1 VLQLKTANYDA
12 PAIAAVV
19 LYFRNKGQLSPF
31 VVVENQDTLASAA
44 IRYQES
50 DDAQNWTDISNTTA
64 TVNPGESNGQV
75 VQSARSFIALH
86 AGGNVKLA
94 VSLIQQVN
102 GAPINI
108 GDA

>member
-1 VLQLKTANYDA
+1 MLQLKTADYNA
-12 PAIAAVV
+12 PAIAAAI
-19 LYFRNKGQLSPF
+19 LYFRNKGNLAPL
-31 VVVENQDTLASAA
+31 VVVENLDASASAA

-75 VQSARSFIALH
+75 VTSARSFIALH
-86 AGGNVKLA
+86 AGGNVKLS
-94 VSLIQQVN
+94 VGLVQQIN
-102 GAPINI
+102 GAPTNL